1 MHLSICI
8 KTLFLLFSFLIHLML
23 DARICPFLLIS
34 VLFSDSLLE
43 VCFTIS
49 IYRCMYLPSKIVFLS
64 FSVLSMAS
72 VFWFVISC
80 LEFAILSQ
88 YTDACIF
95 PLRWHFPFLPFYV
108 ISLLVSDFLFDAAS
122 CYICLVSILL
132 RKNVMTSLV
141 YASSITIF

>member
-1 MHLSICI
+1 MSFFKCMHLSICI
-8 KTLFLLFSFLIHLML
+8 KTSFLLFSFLIHLML

-72 VFWFVISC
+72 VFWFVIPC

-95 PLRWHFPFLPFYV
+95 PLRWDFFPFLSFHV
-108 ISLLVSDFLFDAAS
+108 ISLLVSDFLFDE
-122 CYICLVSILL
+122 LVCFHLH
-132 RKNVMTSLV
+132 NTN
-141 YASSITIF
+141 

>member
-1 MHLSICI
+1 
-8 KTLFLLFSFLIHLML
+8 ML

-49 IYRCMYLPSKIVFLS
+49 MYRCMYLPSKIVFLS
-64 FSVLSMAS
+64 FSVLSIAS
-72 VFWFVISC
+72 VFWFVIPC

-95 PLRWHFPFLPFYV
+95 PLRWHFPFLSFHV
-108 ISLLVSDFLFDAAS
+108 ISLLVSDFLFRICYIISIYRCMHFPSKMAFLSFSVLS
-122 CYICLVSILL
+122 CYQS
-132 RKNVMTSLV
+132 
-141 YASSITIF
+141 FGE